1 VRVCSCRE
9 LPLTRPRSRQGKSR
23 IGSLVA
29 IPGARRGRWA
39 PDPPPAAT
47 APAPPEALEMS
58 LRGASDAKAERELGW
73 QPRYAS
79 WRHGFAASLA

>member
-1 VRVCSCRE
+1 
-9 LPLTRPRSRQGKSR
+9 
-23 IGSLVA
+23 
-29 IPGARRGRWA
+29 
-39 PDPPPAAT
+39 
-47 APAPPEALEMS
+47 MS